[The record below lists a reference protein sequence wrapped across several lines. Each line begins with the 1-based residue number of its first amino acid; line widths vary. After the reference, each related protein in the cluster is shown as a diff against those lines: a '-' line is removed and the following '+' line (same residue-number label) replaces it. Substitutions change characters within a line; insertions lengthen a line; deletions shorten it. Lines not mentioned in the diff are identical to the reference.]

1 MKTIAL
7 LISVVVIPVL
17 FMATITNQIPQK
29 VECEVE
35 GQRPAT
41 VRTDYLNLCIR

>member
-7 LISVVVIPVL
+7 IIPVVVIPVL
-17 FMATITNQIPQK
+17 FMATITNQINQK

-41 VRTDYLNLCIR
+41 VRKDYLDLR